1 MIGKNKILVIL
12 NFLDTHYGDLV
23 CSPKNLYYHKEGEI
37 YFRFNLK
44 DEVIFLEYK
53 NFIQPICKA
62 LNIKEDML
70 NDLYEVI
77 KEWIEYVFKIKGTIM

>member
-1 MIGKNKILVIL
+1 MIGKNKIYVIL

-44 DEVIFLEYK
+44 EGTIFLDYK
-53 NFIQPICKA
+53 NFTQPVCKA
-62 LNIKEDML
+62 LNIKDEML
-70 NDLYEVI
+70 DDLYEVFE
-77 KEWIEYVFKIKGTIM
+77 EWISYVFKIEGNIM

>member
-1 MIGKNKILVIL
+1 MT
-12 NFLDTHYGDLV
+12 F
-23 CSPKNLYYHKEGEI
+23 
-37 YFRFNLK
+37 
-44 DEVIFLEYK
+44 FLEYK

>member
-1 MIGKNKILVIL
+1 MNGKKLIEL
-12 NFLDTHYGDLV
+12 
-23 CSPKNLYYHKEGEI
+23 KEELFETG
-37 YFRFNLK
+37 YVSFNLK